1 MVESAD
7 TGEKVMRYAL
17 ANCTKTVSEDG
28 QDLTMTG
35 YSLDNRPFTVK
46 VKLADMNRW
55 LNGELV
61 QVAFPYLSADEREV
75 CMTGID
81 SIAWEEMFAGGDND

>member
-1 MVESAD
+1 
-7 TGEKVMRYAL
+7 MRYAL
-17 ANCTKTVSEDG
+17 ANCIKTVSEDG
-28 QDLTMTG
+28 QDLAMNG
-35 YSLDNRPFTVK
+35 ISLAGRKFNVT

-81 SIAWEEMFAGGDND
+81 SQHWDEMFGGPEDDE

>member
-1 MVESAD
+1 
-7 TGEKVMRYAL
+7 MRYAL
-17 ANCTKTVSEDG
+17 ANCTKMVSEDG

-35 YSLDNRPFTVK
+35 YSLGDREFTVT

-81 SIAWEEMFAGGDND
+81 SIEWDEMFAGGEDD

>member
-1 MVESAD
+1 
-7 TGEKVMRYAL
+7 MRYAL

-28 QDLTMTG
+28 QDLMMTG
-35 YSLDNRPFTVK
+35 YSLSDRPFAVK

-61 QVAFPYLSADEREV
+61 QVAFPYLSANEREV
-75 CMTGID
+75 CMSGID
-81 SIAWEEMFAGGDND
+81 SIEWNEMFRENDHE

>member
-1 MVESAD
+1 
-7 TGEKVMRYAL
+7 MRYAL
-17 ANCTKTVSEDG
+17 ANCTKTVSKDG

-35 YSLDNRPFTVK
+35 HSLGDRPFTVK

-81 SIAWEEMFAGGDND
+81 SIEWDEMFAGSEEDD

>member
-1 MVESAD
+1 
-7 TGEKVMRYAL
+7 MRYAL

-35 YSLDNRPFTVK
+35 ESLDGRPFTVQ

-81 SIAWEEMFAGGDND
+81 SVAWDDMFAETEDD

>member
-1 MVESAD
+1 
-7 TGEKVMRYAL
+7 MRYAL

-35 YSLDNRPFTVK
+35 ESLDGRPFTVQ

-81 SIAWEEMFAGGDND
+81 SVAWDEMFAETEDD

>member
-1 MVESAD
+1 
-7 TGEKVMRYAL
+7 MRYAI

-35 YSLDNRPFTVK
+35 DSLDGRPFTVK

-55 LNGELV
+55 LNGEMI

-81 SIAWEEMFAGGDND
+81 NVAWDDMFGESDDE

>member
-1 MVESAD
+1 
-7 TGEKVMRYAL
+7 MRYAL

-35 YSLDNRPFTVK
+35 ESLDGRPFIVQ

-81 SIAWEEMFAGGDND
+81 SVAWDEMFAETEDD

>member
-1 MVESAD
+1 
-7 TGEKVMRYAL
+7 MRYAL

-35 YSLDNRPFTVK
+35 ESLDGRPFTVQ

-81 SIAWEEMFAGGDND
+81 SVAWDEMFAETDDE

>member
-1 MVESAD
+1 
-7 TGEKVMRYAL
+7 MRYAL
-17 ANCTKTVSEDG
+17 ENCTKTVSEDG

-35 YSLDNRPFTVK
+35 YSLGDREFTVK
-46 VKLADMNRW
+46 VKVADMNRW

-81 SIAWEEMFAGGDND
+81 SQSWDEMCADMEDEE